1 MAGNQRRIAGVCLRM
16 RRSRRRATLVNGTEP
31 EMEKIRMHW
40 VEMMATS
47 VSAVVIAFGCVVIAG
62 LTVG

>member
-1 MAGNQRRIAGVCLRM
+1 M
-16 RRSRRRATLVNGTEP
+16 RRWHRRATLVNGTEP

-40 VEMMATS
+40 VEMMAMS
-47 VSAVVIAFGCVVIAG
+47 VSAAVIAFGCVVIAG